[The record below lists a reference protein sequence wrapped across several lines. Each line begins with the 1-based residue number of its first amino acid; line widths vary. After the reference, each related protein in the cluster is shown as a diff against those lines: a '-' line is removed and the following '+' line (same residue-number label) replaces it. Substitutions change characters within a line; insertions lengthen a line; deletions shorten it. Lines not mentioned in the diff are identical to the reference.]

1 MKAIKCL
8 KMKRIPGVMI
18 TALAVFA
25 LVSCSKNDDGPYYN
39 YPINQVAQVEI
50 IHAAAG
56 APALDVSFD
65 NNRLGVS
72 TFNFT
77 DRIDYLRATPGN
89 RSFKVFNAL
98 SATSTPLLTK
108 DLEFEAGKHYSVFI
122 VDTAS
127 KMDVVS
133 LRDSS
138 RAAGRDSVRLRFA
151 NMSPDAPALDL
162 YVKND
167 PTPIA
172 TNITYKTAGNFFSYP
187 AGINVEFEVKR
198 TGQSTVLAKSDPV
211 NLVSSK
217 IYTVWTGGYIN
228 GSGPSG
234 TSIRVSDFTHN
245 PLYY

>member
-1 MKAIKCL
+1 MKATNFLRIKPL
-8 KMKRIPGVMI
+8 QGFTVAVLA
-18 TALAVFA
+18 ALALA
-25 LVSCSKNDDGPYYN
+25 SCSKSDSGSD
-39 YPINQVAQVEI
+39 YPVNQFAQVEI

-65 NNRLGVS
+65 NNRLGVT

-89 RSFKVFNAL
+89 RNFKVF
-98 SATSTPLLTK
+98 SAWAASSTPLFTK
-108 DLEFEAGKHYSVFI
+108 DLAFEAGKHYSVFI

-127 KMDVVS
+127 KMDVVL

-138 RAAGRDSVRLRFA
+138 RAAGTDSVRLRFA

-162 YVKND
+162 YVKDN

-172 TNITYKTAGNFFSYP
+172 TNITYKTAGNFFSYKS
-187 AGINVEFEVKR
+187 GVNVVFQIR
-198 TGQSTVLAKSDPV
+198 ATGQSTLLATSDPV
-211 NLVSSK
+211 NLVNSR
-217 IYTVWTGGYIN
+217 IYTVWNGGYIN
-228 GSGPSG
+228 GNETAG
-234 TSIRVSDFTHN
+234 TRIRISSFTHN